1 MGLGILNAVN
11 KGLEKLGYQIRR
23 APVFRKTTPQDVP
36 AGARLYVGCGD
47 DRREGFL
54 GCDHRPLVTVDLV
67 CAAWEI
73 SHYTNEAGEI
83 YTRHMLE
90 HLTFAEVETTL
101 ADWYKAL
108 APGGKVHIIVP
119 NLDAHIEQWLRANWT
134 SDERENPRS
143 DASWAAA
150 GLFGWQVDC
159 DPRKPG
165 YNRSYSD
172 VHKSGYNAAVLRFFL
187 EQAGFRDVETSV
199 EDDVHLHA
207 RAVRR

>member
-1 MGLGILNAVN
+1 MGLGILNKVN
-11 KGLEKLGYQIRR
+11 KGLERLGYQLRR
-23 APVFRKTTPQDVP
+23 APALRKMGEQDVP
-36 AGARLYVGCGD
+36 EGAKLYVGCGD

-73 SHYTNEAGEI
+73 SLYTRAASEI

-90 HLTFAEVETTL
+90 HLTFPEVETTL
-101 ADWYKAL
+101 ADWHRAL
-108 APGGKVHIIVP
+108 GPGGKVHIIVP
-119 NLDAHIEQWLRANWT
+119 NLDHHIEQWMRAKWT
-134 SDERENPRS
+134 DTARQDPRS
-143 DASWAAA
+143 DAAWAAA

-172 VHKSGYNAAVLRFFL
+172 VHKSGYNETVLTFFL
-187 EQAGFRDVETSV
+187 EQAGFRDVKTEIV
-199 EDDVHLHA
+199 DEVHLHA
-207 RAVRR
+207 RATRA